1 MQLLKS
7 RPCHVPFSWTGAKDP
22 LLGSGDE
29 SDPHVSTPIFRLVSE
44 NVCFRDLDLQSSQ
57 SKTAPVSGQADQEPK
72 MLGFGGLLI
81 CNCLEWRKN
90 KVQTVLRGPGAWEA
104 ALVQGSRC
112 NF

>member
-29 SDPHVSTPIFRLVSE
+29 SDPHVSNPTFRLFSE
-44 NVCFRDLDLQSSQ
+44 NVCFQDLNQQSSQ
-57 SKTAPVSGQADQEPK
+57 SKTASVSGQADQEPK
-72 MLGFGGLLI
+72 MLDFGGLLI
-81 CNCLEWRKN
+81 CYGLEWHRN
-90 KVQTVLRGPGAWEA
+90 EVQTVLRGPRAWEA
-104 ALVQGSRC
+104 ALVEGRGC